1 MLYTQ
6 LEVRVSD
13 KPKSVLDVIAWCQSL
28 EDRLAKVE
36 KNGFQIID
44 IGSFEKKQ
52 QSKIMD
58 GSGDRSIIEH
68 IEFKETL
75 ETVPQVFTSISGL
88 DTDSK
93 FNPRISVNAENITPE
108 GCDIVMKTWG
118 PSNVA
123 YVKVS
128 WIVLISL

>member
-1 MLYTQ
+1 M
-6 LEVRVSD
+6 SD
-13 KPKSVLDVIAWCQSL
+13 KPKSVLDVIAWCESL
-28 EDRLAKVE
+28 EQRLAKVE

-44 IGSFEKKQ
+44 IGSFEKNQ

-93 FNPRISVNAENITPE
+93 FNPRIVVNAENITTE